1 MSTSWTDK
9 IAGARM
15 QVDQQ
20 FQPRVQDSQFSN
32 QQWGLIM
39 TAVEFEIESP
49 ERPEEATLVAN
60 TKNIKHILPEL
71 DNIPQGMGGAPQAS
85 GRSNGGGVLSRISG
99 LFGGSS
105 GKSQGVDEER
115 LTAATTLVDAYA
127 EQLQTFLE
135 EQGRWEQ
142 LCETAAQADEE

>member
-20 FQPRVQDSQFSN
+20 FQSQVQDSQFSN

-39 TAVEFEIESP
+39 TAVEFEIENP
-49 ERPEEATLVAN
+49 ETPEGASLVAN
-60 TKNIKHILPEL
+60 TGNVKHILPEL

-85 GRSNGGGVLSRISG
+85 GRSNGGGGVLSRVRG
-99 LFGGSS
+99 LFGGS
-105 GKSQGVDEER
+105 GEKSDSVDAER
-115 LTAATTLVDAYA
+115 LNAATTLVDAYA
-127 EQLQTFLE
+127 EQLQAFLE

-142 LCETAAQADEE
+142 LCETAAQES